1 MCSHNTYDRCVARSS
16 NSRQIRGPTP
26 RRQQQKQRS
35 RPHRNPTPL
44 LSRTPPALTAATRRT
59 ATATATT
66 TTTTTPPTRRHLPRP
81 ATPVSRTTTTTA
93 EVSKTTEGSTTA
105 GPGHLT
111 RLQLMSSLLPL
122 SHSRPPSKA
131 TASTTATR
139 TPSLRRRFAGVA
151 LRVEHTGSVAPCER
165 CVRKDCAAHEQRC
178 FV

>member
-1 MCSHNTYDRCVARSS
+1 MCSHNTYDRCVARS
-16 NSRQIRGPTP
+16 NSKQIRGSTP
-26 RRQQQKQRS
+26 RRQQPKQRS
-35 RPHRNPTPL
+35 RPRRNPTPL
-44 LSRTPPALTAATRRT
+44 LSRTPPAPTAATRRT

-81 ATPVSRTTTTTA
+81 ATPVS
-93 EVSKTTEGSTTA
+93 KTTEGSTTA

-111 RLQLMSSLLPL
+111 RLQLMSPLLPL

-139 TPSLRRRFAGVA
+139 TPSPRRRFAGVA

-165 CVRKDCAAHEQRC
+165 CVRKDCAAHEQHC
-178 FV
+178 YV

>member
-1 MCSHNTYDRCVARSS
+1 M
-16 NSRQIRGPTP
+16 RGSTP
-26 RRQQQKQRS
+26 RRQQPKQRS
-35 RPHRNPTPL
+35 RPRRNPTPL

-81 ATPVSRTTTTTA
+81 ATPVSRTTA
-93 EVSKTTEGSTTA
+93 AVSKTTEGSTTA
-105 GPGHLT
+105 GPEHRTL
-111 RLQLMSSLLPL
+111 LLLMSPLHPL

-165 CVRKDCAAHEQRC
+165 CVREDCAHESTLLRVTFCVKGCTHRQCC
-178 FV
+178 FVRPLC